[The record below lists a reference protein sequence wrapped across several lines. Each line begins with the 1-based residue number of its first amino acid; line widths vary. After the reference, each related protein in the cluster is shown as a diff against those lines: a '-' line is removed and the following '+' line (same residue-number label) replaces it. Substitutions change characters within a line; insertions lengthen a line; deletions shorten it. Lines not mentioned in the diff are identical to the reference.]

1 MGKKYCIFGFDSI
14 DGYDANLKISN
25 ENNFSIVEYMSNQSI
40 EEYDGVII
48 PQGVFEEARE
58 SEVKFDYDLLLKRES
73 EVVKLLRKGGWVCF
87 LVDTVQKY
95 TRDNYYNVNRPIGKT
110 DLFRNIMHDE
120 NINFDIGRSSSRLNH
135 SANEFSKYTEISS
148 VGKTEYSL
156 TNSNAKPIIQDN
168 NLVYGFELYE
178 SIFALPS
185 QFYRYED
192 SVHLEKLIYIASASI
207 ENYRRKNKL
216 SLPKWLDN
224 RKFKAE
230 DLITNEIDK
239 LQNELAMLKD
249 KYEKLKKYKAILT
262 TSGDKLRLL
271 LGEIL
276 ENYFGLC
283 IDMEDTG
290 VEDLKIIEPSG
301 DIKYFVEVKGTNKGL
316 KREHV
321 NQLDSHRE
329 RAGISYKTKGILFIN
344 QNMKTDGYELRE
356 KCDFDQEQIEKAIS
370 SNVVIVRA
378 IDLFNLMI
386 DIEDSKDKG
395 KSFINWIENTKGWQ
409 KYS

>member
-1 MGKKYCIFGFDSI
+1 M
-14 DGYDANLKISN
+14 
-25 ENNFSIVEYMSNQSI
+25 
-40 EEYDGVII
+40 
-48 PQGVFEEARE
+48 
-58 SEVKFDYDLLLKRES
+58 
-73 EVVKLLRKGGWVCF
+73 
-87 LVDTVQKY
+87 
-95 TRDNYYNVNRPIGKT
+95 
-110 DLFRNIMHDE
+110 
-120 NINFDIGRSSSRLNH
+120 
-135 SANEFSKYTEISS
+135 
-148 VGKTEYSL
+148 
-156 TNSNAKPIIQDN
+156 
-168 NLVYGFELYE
+168 
-178 SIFALPS
+178 
-185 QFYRYED
+185 
-192 SVHLEKLIYIASASI
+192 
-207 ENYRRKNKL
+207 